1 MSNCVQMCPIVSNFE
16 CKKGVEAS
24 NLGAKVQGECKAKGR
39 SANCKASKK
48 LHYGK
53 IKLLS

>member
-24 NLGAKVQGECKAKGR
+24 NLGAKVQDECKAKGR